1 MSSGIQSH
9 LGIYSKTGMVNS
21 QWSRIYT
28 DWCTWDCVKPAV
40 LQVLMTV
47 IRCVSIQQDGDTT
60 PNVSTFTAEKRKI
73 WSIFCRVNDTV
84 YFQRHVISSHFHP
97 LLFLYLQQTENSS
110 PNTAV
115 IVMVVIAIL
124 LTSAAAG
131 VWLVKKY
138 VCGGRS
144 VHYVTSFHTH
154 SIRTNT
160 QCT

>member
-1 MSSGIQSH
+1 
-9 LGIYSKTGMVNS
+9 
-21 QWSRIYT
+21 
-28 DWCTWDCVKPAV
+28 
-40 LQVLMTV
+40 MTV

-60 PNVSTFTAEKRKI
+60 PNVSTFTAERRKI

-84 YFQRHVISSHFHP
+84 YFQRHVISLHFHP

-131 VWLVKKY
+131 VWLIKKY

-160 QCT
+160 QCTSCMSTLFLNARASHQVPRAPILCYEGTR